1 MPWSVAAIS
10 ANLRAVANLPTNKA
24 LPTRRSTSFDPDVAL
39 AFGEVFQS
47 MRVERGHAQD
57 AFALVA
63 GVDRSYYGKLERGE
77 RQPSVGLLLR
87 ISKAFGVSGAEVMAA
102 AEQLMAKRAR
112 QKVRRR

>member
-1 MPWSVAAIS
+1 MPWSVAAVHAI
-10 ANLRAVANLPTNKA
+10 LRAVAILTAKRT
-24 LPTRRSTSFDPDVAL
+24 LTVRRSTSFEPEVAL

-47 MRVERGHAQD
+47 MRVERALAQD

-102 AEQLMAKRAR
+102 AEQLMAKNAR
-112 QKVRRR
+112 RKIRRR